1 MQEESFL
8 EKKERLNQQGKVEL
22 PMNIDDKKYLIGN
35 LAFKDIAILLP
46 AILLTVAIVY
56 LYYTI
61 AGTINQVI
69 IIISFAPTALMMVLQ
84 MTKHPER
91 KNIPLWQYKIL
102 WKIRYN
108 NREKN
113 FYYSK
118 GTFDMKKTKESV
130 GDTREK
136 LPIKN
141 VANGCIETKGNKLV
155 KIIEVSSINL
165 SLMNNAD
172 RRSVFESYQSFIN
185 ELELNDL
192 DEKEIQISQ
201 IAQPINL
208 DSYAAWVMETARD
221 DKPALR
227 KLKDAYLKQIDDVQ
241 KNKSMV
247 TRKRYLIL
255 SVPDK
260 NNALDNIEM
269 KSNHIQF
276 KLENMLSGYE
286 KLQAKILKNDE
297 LIQLIYSCIDFE
309 NAQSQGSGIVS
320 KANAQSQI
328 VLGEQTKELLNKAI
342 QEHAAT
348 TFK

>member
-1 MQEESFL
+1 MAEESFL
-8 EKKERLNQQGKVEL
+8 DRKERLNNQGKVEL

-35 LAFKDIAILLP
+35 LAFKDIAIMLP
-46 AILLTVAIVY
+46 AFLVTIAIVY

-61 AGTINQVI
+61 AGTINQII
-69 IIISFAPTALMMVLQ
+69 IIISLTPTLLMAVLQ

-91 KNIPLWQYKIL
+91 KNIPLWQYKLL
-102 WKIRYN
+102 WKIKYN

-118 GTFDMKKTKESV
+118 GSFDMKKTKEVV
-130 GDTREK
+130 GDTRVK

-141 VANGCIETKGNKLV
+141 IANGCIESKGNKLV

-165 SLMNNAD
+165 SLMNNTD
-172 RRSVFESYQSFIN
+172 RKSVFESFQNFIS
-185 ELELNDL
+185 ELEMNDL

-208 DSYAAWVMETARD
+208 DSYAAWITETARD
-221 DKPALR
+221 DKPGLR
-227 KLKDAYLKQIDDVQ
+227 KLKDAYLKQIDDIQ

-255 SVPDK
+255 SVPDN

-269 KSNHIQF
+269 KANHIQF

-286 KLQAKILKNDE
+286 KLQANILKNDQ

-320 KANAQSQI
+320 KANAQSEI
-328 VLGEQTKELLNKAI
+328 VLGEETKKELSKAI